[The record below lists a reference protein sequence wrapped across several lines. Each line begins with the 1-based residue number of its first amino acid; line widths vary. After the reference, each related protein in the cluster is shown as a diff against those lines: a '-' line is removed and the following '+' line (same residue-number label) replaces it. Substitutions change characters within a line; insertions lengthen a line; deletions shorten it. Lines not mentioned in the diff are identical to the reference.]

1 MLAEFVKVIKVFIKH
16 VYVFLKI
23 HALLVQG
30 RYHYFLI
37 QGNKMLLD
45 LKDKGI
51 SRELAIN
58 KIHEAQSTKFLKG
71 LLKKGDVVID
81 IGANIGYYVL
91 IESKIVGKK
100 GKIFAIEPSKRNF
113 KLLTKNIKLNK
124 AKNVKTFN
132 FAVGDKDGYV
142 EFIETQQS
150 NRSYV
155 NLLSGEDATA
165 KKYRVKM
172 RSLDSFVKENE
183 IEKVS
188 LIRMDIEGFEAYA
201 LKGMQ
206 NILEKKLPDYFYIE
220 FHPKAIRELGFNFED
235 ILNDL
240 ERKGYVLQIAFFESD
255 NMGIKFHWIKKM
267 VKQMISNPKKAF
279 EVFKNELRFL
289 KTQDAFYD
297 KKSLLNSSI
306 LKTKNAVACFLKRSI

>member
-1 MLAEFVKVIKVFIKH
+1 MIAKFVKLLNVLSKH

-23 HALLVQG
+23 CVLFLRG
-30 RYHYFLI
+30 RYHYFDI
-37 QGNKMLLD
+37 QNSKMLLD

-58 KIHEAQSTKFLKG
+58 KIHEAQSTEFLKS

-113 KLLTKNIKLNK
+113 EFLTKNIKLNNVR
-124 AKNVKTFN
+124 NVKAFN

-155 NLLSGEDATA
+155 SLLSGEDIAA
-165 KKYRVKM
+165 KKYKVKM
-172 RSLDSFVKENE
+172 RSVDSFVKENE
-183 IEKVS
+183 IKKVS

-206 NILEKKLPDYFYIE
+206 DILKKKLPDYFYIE
-220 FHPKAIRELGFNFED
+220 FHPKAIGELGFNFEN

-240 ERKGYVLQIAFFESD
+240 EKKGYVLQIAFFESD

-267 VKQMISNPKKAF
+267 IERMISKPKKA
-279 EVFKNELRFL
+279 VKIFKNELSFL
-289 KTQDAFYD
+289 KAQSTFYD
-297 KKSLLNSSI
+297 KKALLNSPI
-306 LKTKNAVACFLKRSI
+306 LKTKNAVACFLKRNK